1 MMIQEFLRLYTM
13 QELAKLR
20 EEKAFQKVAKK
31 SFKGGI
37 RAANEEG

>member
-20 EEKAFQKVAKK
+20 DQKAFQPVAKK
-31 SFKGGI
+31 TFKGGI
-37 RAANEEG
+37 RAADDE